1 MKTLRI
7 WEKMLIEDRKIVTSD
22 EIREL
27 SEQLGKEPKQSLN
40 YLQRH
45 GFITRILRGIFYV
58 KSYEERMKGQAEC
71 SLYDMLAMA
80 LETKGVRKWYFG
92 METALKFNLMTHEYF
107 TVDRVITDSFRTTKV
122 IKINGADFYFI
133 KWSIRHFKRGILKK
147 GLVRYSDKEKT
158 VLDLIYRD
166 YLNGKERFM
175 DAYSEYG
182 DQLSKETFMDYLS
195 DFPPGFREAVEGMV

>member
-1 MKTLRI
+1 MKTLLI

-58 KSYEERMKGQAEC
+58 KSYEERKKGQAEC

-122 IKINGADFYFI
+122 IKINGTNFSFI
-133 KWSIRHFKRGILKK
+133 RWNERHFDRGIVTN
-147 GLVRYSDKEKT
+147 GRIRYSDKEKT

-166 YLNGKERFM
+166 YLNGKEKFT
-175 DAYSEYG
+175 DAYSEYV
-182 DQLSKETFMDYLS
+182 DQLSKERFMDYLS
-195 DFPPGFREAVEGMV
+195 DYPPRFREAMEGMI